1 VPTGSVGAHDPRVV
15 AIAFHR
21 YATGTLDGGRR
32 PRTGETDAFTVLGRQ
47 RRDVNAWLVLFVAGL
62 FEAVWAVGLAYTDGF
77 TKPLPSVV
85 TLAAMAVSVYL
96 LAQAVQELPVG
107 TAYAVWTGIGAV
119 TTASFGIY
127 LFDEPASALRVGCI
141 LLVVVGI
148 AGLQVTGSHAG

>member
-1 VPTGSVGAHDPRVV
+1 VKRQRQ
-15 AIAFHR
+15 HR
-21 YATGTLDGGRR
+21 QQPA
-32 PRTGETDAFTVLGRQ
+32 PPTDAFTGFPRVRSS
-47 RRDVNAWLVLFVAGL
+47 VNAWLVLLVAGL

-77 TKPLPSVV
+77 TEPLPSVA

-96 LAQAVQELPVG
+96 LAQAVQDLPVG

-119 TTASFGIY
+119 TTAGFGVY
-127 LFDEPASALRVGCI
+127 LFDESASALRVACI

>member
-1 VPTGSVGAHDPRVV
+1 MATDSVRAHTRGSWLWHFTVTPPARWTVGLRAR
-15 AIAFHR
+15 FC
-21 YATGTLDGGRR
+21 G
-32 PRTGETDAFTVLGRQ
+32 TDAFTVLGRQ

-96 LAQAVQELPVG
+96 LAQAVQELPIG

-127 LFDEPASALRVGCI
+127 LFDEPASALRVGFI

>member
-1 VPTGSVGAHDPRVV
+1 
-15 AIAFHR
+15 
-21 YATGTLDGGRR
+21 
-32 PRTGETDAFTVLGRQ
+32 
-47 RRDVNAWLVLFVAGL
+47 VNPWLVLFVAGL
-62 FEAVWAVGLAYTDGF
+62 FEAVWAVGLAYADGF
-77 TKPLPSVV
+77 TELVPSVA

-119 TTASFGIY
+119 TTAGVGIY
-127 LFDEPASALRVGCI
+127 LFDESASALRLVCI